1 MDIAEVAKSSK
12 VVTCYFKWHFLIY
25 MKKNC
30 YDNGVSKIPNDIS
43 ERGMLQGVF
52 LDLHMTHLSQFFQTS
67 EFHKLDFIKTRRI
80 KHVHDP

>member
-1 MDIAEVAKSSK
+1 MEKSSK

-30 YDNGVSKIPNDIS
+30 YDNGVSKIPNDIC

-52 LDLHMTHLSQFFQTS
+52 LDLHMTHTYLNFFRPVNSTN
-67 EFHKLDFIKTRRI
+67 
-80 KHVHDP
+80 